1 MINYALNKY
10 NRCKLS
16 INGDEIKNISEALH
30 CVIALCHCTVSLHC
44 VTALCHCTV
53 SLHCVTVLCHCT
65 VTNSRNKLTSWHQQ

>member
-16 INGDEIKNISEALH
+16 INGGEIKNMSEA
-30 CVIALCHCTVSLHC
+30 LHC

-53 SLHCVTVLCHCT
+53 
-65 VTNSRNKLTSWHQQ
+65 TNSRKLSPTMITYRE